1 MMSLKRWFI
10 TGLAFVSAICL
21 AFSQDKGDSVQ
32 VHFRQ
37 NHTTLQLKFNSNSES
52 LKSAV
57 DSLAL
62 HLADSTLRLKDIH
75 VVGGAS
81 PEGSIPLNIRLSKG
95 RAATLTQYLAD
106 RVALPSDRISYTYL
120 GRDWAGLLELVKEDL
135 DVPYRE
141 EVIAMLT
148 DIANN
153 CADGENP
160 KDDNVFKLKNL
171 RFGEP
176 WLYMYRNLFPKLRQ
190 ASFLA
195 TYDWI
200 WGPPPIAAIRDSI
213 RVGTFIAERN
223 YISDYKVDFTPP
235 YALKTNLLYDA
246 LLVPNIGI
254 EFGLGTRWSLAANYM
269 YAWWNSDRMHWYH
282 RVYGGDLTLRYWPER
297 NFDGHHIGLSA
308 QALTYDFEYGD
319 LGIIGGEP
327 GGNILD
333 QANFS
338 IGLEYGY
345 SLPLANRLNLD
356 FSLCAGYMWGRF
368 YEYLPM
374 DDCYVWQAT
383 KYRSYIGPVKAE
395 ISLVYLLDLPRKGGA
410 R

>member
-120 GRDWAGLLELVKEDL
+120 GRDWAGLLELVKEDP

-141 EVIAMLT
+141 EVIVMLT

-200 WGPPPIAAIRDSI
+200 WGPPPVAAIRDSI
-213 RVGTFIAERN
+213 EVATSLAGRSYVSECKTG
-223 YISDYKVDFTPP
+223 FTPP
-235 YALKTNLLYDA
+235 MRSRPICFT
-246 LLVPNIGI
+246 
-254 EFGLGTRWSLAANYM
+254 
-269 YAWWNSDRMHWYH
+269 MHCSY
-282 RVYGGDLTLRYWPER
+282 LT
-297 NFDGHHIGLSA
+297 
-308 QALTYDFEYGD
+308 
-319 LGIIGGEP
+319 
-327 GGNILD
+327 
-333 QANFS
+333 
-338 IGLEYGY
+338 
-345 SLPLANRLNLD
+345 
-356 FSLCAGYMWGRF
+356 
-368 YEYLPM
+368 
-374 DDCYVWQAT
+374 
-383 KYRSYIGPVKAE
+383 
-395 ISLVYLLDLPRKGGA
+395 
-410 R
+410 